1 MLKISKMMIDRW
13 SEMTDINQHN
23 ELRLEVAEC
32 FEKMIG
38 QQFSGYV
45 VFFKEVLKQIEED
58 NHIDIQLSLLKERI
72 LSRMLNE
79 ASFYIENIE
88 DVNKCF

>member
-45 VFFKEVLKQIEED
+45 VFFKEVLKQIEEY
-58 NHIDIQLSLLKERI
+58 NHIDIQLSLLKERM
-72 LSRMLNE
+72 LNRMLNE

>member
-1 MLKISKMMIDRW
+1 MMIDRW

-58 NHIDIQLSLLKERI
+58 NHIDIQLSLLKERM
-72 LSRMLNE
+72 LNRMLNE

>member
-1 MLKISKMMIDRW
+1 MMIDRW
-13 SEMTDINQHN
+13 SEMTDINKHN

-58 NHIDIQLSLLKERI
+58 NHIDIQLSLLKERM
-72 LSRMLNE
+72 LNRMLNE
-79 ASFYIENIE
+79 TSFYIENIE
-88 DVNKCF
+88 EIEKCF

>member
-1 MLKISKMMIDRW
+1 MLKISKIMIDRW

-58 NHIDIQLSLLKERI
+58 NHIDIQLSLLKERM
-72 LSRMLNE
+72 LSRMMNE

>member
-58 NHIDIQLSLLKERI
+58 NHIDIQLSLLKERM
-72 LSRMLNE
+72 LSRMMNE

>member
-1 MLKISKMMIDRW
+1 MMIDRW

>member
-1 MLKISKMMIDRW
+1 MLKISKIMIDRW
-13 SEMTDINQHN
+13 SEMTNLNQHN

-72 LSRMLNE
+72 LNRMLND
-79 ASFYIENIE
+79 ASLYIDNIEEIEN
-88 DVNKCF
+88 VF

>member
-1 MLKISKMMIDRW
+1 MMIDRW

-58 NHIDIQLSLLKERI
+58 NHIDIQLSLLKERM
-72 LSRMLNE
+72 LSRMMNE